1 MPRNQEP
8 NGISAPKR
16 WQRDAQKSEAWHQSF
31 FSFYL
36 FFFLAVLDLSCST
49 QNLTCGHAGSFL
61 VGHERLSSCD
71 MCAPEHAG
79 LVVVALRLS
88 WPMACGI
95 LLPQAG
101 VEPTPPAL
109 EGGILTTAA
118 LGKSLGYPLLNI
130 RPHSGI
136 TWRTEAHSWSI
147 YSLINTAFFWL
158 YSSLF

>member
-1 MPRNQEP
+1 MQHTE
-8 NGISAPKR
+8 S
-16 WQRDAQKSEAWHQSF
+16 
-31 FSFYL
+31 YL
-36 FFFLAVLDLSCST
+36 L
-49 QNLTCGHAGSFL
+49 HAGSFL

-109 EGGILTTAA
+109 EGGFLTTAA

-136 TWRTEAHSWSI
+136 T
-147 YSLINTAFFWL
+147 
-158 YSSLF
+158 